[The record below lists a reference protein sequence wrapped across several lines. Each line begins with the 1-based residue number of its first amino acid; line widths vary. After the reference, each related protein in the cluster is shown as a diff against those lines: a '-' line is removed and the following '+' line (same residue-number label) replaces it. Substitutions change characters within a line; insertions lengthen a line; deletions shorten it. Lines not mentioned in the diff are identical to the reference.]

1 MSKYFNVNNFD
12 EKQEAVYRFIKEFP
26 PINEKEFEAYART
39 FFDIKA
45 SVKKLHVYEYNE
57 KYEKEGGCS
66 YELKESEI
74 TYHKS
79 ALYKKWKVDLHDGIY
94 RKLGLSILVD
104 SAFGSLYCGG
114 IARTYYGQ
122 TSHLSPE
129 RTEILE
135 NWWGKG
141 ITDDVK
147 YYVREAA
154 KRKRLKE
161 ILGGYPFRLKR

>member
-12 EKQEAVYRFIKEFP
+12 EKRDDVYRFIKEFP
-26 PINEKEFEAYART
+26 PINEKEFEAYARA

-45 SVKKLHVYEYNE
+45 SVKKLYVYE
-57 KYEKEGGCS
+57 KDGCS

-79 ALYKKWKVDLHDGIY
+79 ALYNKWRVDPRDGIY

-114 IARTYYGQ
+114 IAGTYYGQ
-122 TSHLSPE
+122 TKYTSE
-129 RTEILE
+129 EKTEILK

-141 ITDDVK
+141 ILDDTK
-147 YYVREAA
+147 FYMREAA
-154 KRKRLKE
+154 KRQRLKE
-161 ILGGYPFRLKR
+161 MFGKCPFRITKR

>member
-12 EKQEAVYRFIKEFP
+12 DKREAIYEFIKEFP
-26 PINEKEFEAYART
+26 PINEREFEAYARA

-45 SVKKLHVYEYNE
+45 SVKKLYI
-57 KYEKEGGCS
+57 YEKEDGCS
-66 YELKESEI
+66 YELKEDEI

-79 ALYKKWKVDLHDGIY
+79 ALYNKWRVDLRDGIY
-94 RKLGLSILVD
+94 RKLGLSILLD
-104 SAFGSLYCGG
+104 STFGSLGCGG

-129 RTEILE
+129 RIEILK

-147 YYVREAA
+147 YYIREAA
-154 KRKRLKE
+154 KKEKLKK
-161 ILGGYPFRLKR
+161 ILGRYPFKLKRN

>member
-12 EKQEAVYRFIKEFP
+12 EKREAVYRFIKEFP
-26 PINEKEFEAYART
+26 PINEKEFEAYARA

-45 SVKKLHVYEYNE
+45 SVKKLYVYE
-57 KYEKEGGCS
+57 KDGCS
-66 YELKESEI
+66 YELKESEM

-79 ALYKKWKVDLHDGIY
+79 ALYNKWKVNLHDGIY

-104 SAFGSLYCGG
+104 STFGSLGCGG

-129 RTEILE
+129 RTEILR

-141 ITDDVK
+141 ILDDTK
-147 YYVREAA
+147 FYIREAA
-154 KRKRLKE
+154 KRQQLKE
-161 ILGGYPFRLKR
+161 IFGKCPFRMVKR

>member
-12 EKQEAVYRFIKEFP
+12 EKRDVVYRFIKEFP

-45 SVKKLHVYEYNE
+45 SVKKLHVYE
-57 KYEKEGGCS
+57 KDGCS

-79 ALYKKWKVDLHDGIY
+79 ALYNKWRVDPRDGIY
-94 RKLGLSILVD
+94 RKLGLSVLVD

-122 TSHLSPE
+122 TKYTSE
-129 RTEILE
+129 EKTEILK

-141 ITDDVK
+141 ILDDTK
-147 YYVREAA
+147 FYMREAA
-154 KRKRLKE
+154 KRQRLKE
-161 ILGGYPFRLKR
+161 MFGKCPFRITKR